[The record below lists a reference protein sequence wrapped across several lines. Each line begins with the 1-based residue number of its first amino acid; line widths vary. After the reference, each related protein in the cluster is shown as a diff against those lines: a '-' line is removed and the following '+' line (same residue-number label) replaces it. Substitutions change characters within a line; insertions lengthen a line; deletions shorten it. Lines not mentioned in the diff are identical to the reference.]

1 MGLQLPSERFS
12 NVSVGSNVEKA
23 LTRYCGWTPVHGGM
37 RTRRCWVIG
46 QKVCPTSGRLRRQA
60 AFFRGFKTRAGL

>member
-1 MGLQLPSERFS
+1 MEIAKRINTSAVLCIDGNGRQLVAFGRGLGFKD
-12 NVSVGSNVEKA
+12 VGDE
-23 LTRYCGWTPVHGGM
+23 LR
-37 RTRRCWVIG
+37 VIG